1 MADPTNYGA
10 ALAAVRAYTGSRSS
24 SPFSLLLRVAAMSP
38 QAARA
43 LLDAPLNTRQ
53 QRRAAVIAAA
63 ETITAAAD
71 EREAAE

>member
-1 MADPTNYGA
+1 MAETNYGA

-24 SPFSLLLRVAAMSP
+24 SPFALLLRVAATSP

-43 LLDAPLNTRQ
+43 LLDAPLNTRAA
-53 QRRAAVIAAA
+53 RRAAIVRASQAI
-63 ETITAAAD
+63 AAAD